1 MYCIVDIETT
11 GGNHSTG
18 KITEIAIY
26 KHDGF
31 KIIDEYQSLLNPEI
45 PIPSFITKLTG
56 IDNQMVRTAPRFFEV
71 AKEIVEITK
80 GCTFVAHNVG
90 FDYNFIKAEFAQLGY
105 SWELP
110 RVCTVKLSRKAFPGL
125 PSYSLG
131 KLCRELEIPLNDRH
145 RAAGDAHATTL
156 LFERI
161 LRSNKL
167 QLNQHLEEEINF
179 KALHPDFDK
188 GILDLIPK
196 TTGVYYFFDEN
207 STLIYVGKSN
217 NIRSRVMQHLR
228 NVKSKKAFEM
238 AKAIVRVEYKVTGS
252 ELLALLL
259 ESDEIKKKQPKFN
272 RAQKRTRMNF
282 GLYAHY
288 DEAGYI
294 CLTVERLK
302 PNEDPLTLFS
312 SSLTG
317 KQKLYAWCEKYQLCQ
332 SKCNLY
338 NHSGPCFQYHVKEC
352 SGACVNEESPE
363 EYNLRVKKAVS
374 FLNYHYDSFII
385 VDRGRTKDEHGLIVV
400 ENGRYLGF
408 GFVHRDEG
416 IRTAEQAKDLIHS
429 YQDNKDTKQIISG
442 YLKRKKI
449 QKLIPFTSTN
459 DYS

>member
-31 KIIDEYQSLLNPEI
+31 KVIDEYQSLVNPEI
-45 PIPSFITKLTG
+45 PIPPFITRLTG

-80 GCTFVAHNVG
+80 DCTFVAHNVG

-131 KLCRELEIPLNDRH
+131 KLCRQLEIPLNDRH
-145 RAAGDAHATTL
+145 RAAGDAQATTK

-167 QLNQHLEEEINF
+167 KLDQHLEEEINF

-196 TTGVYYFFDEN
+196 TTGVYYFYDEDTN
-207 STLIYVGKSN
+207 LIYVGKSN

-228 NVKSKKAFEM
+228 NTKSKKAFEM
-238 AKAIVRVEYKVTGS
+238 AKAIVRVDYKVTGS

-259 ESDEIKKKQPKFN
+259 ESDEIKVRQPKFN

-282 GLYAHY
+282 GLYADY
-288 DEAGYI
+288 DDKGYI
-294 CLTVERLK
+294 RLKVERLNK
-302 PNEDPLTLFS
+302 DEDPLTLFS
-312 SSLTG
+312 SALTG

-352 SGACVNEESPE
+352 SGACVEEESPE
-363 EYNLRVKKAVS
+363 EYNLRVRKAVS
-374 FLNYHYDSFII
+374 FLNYNHDSFVI
-385 VDRGRTKDEHGLIVV
+385 VDKGRTKDELGVVVV
-400 ENGRYLGF
+400 ENGKYLGF

-416 IRTAEQAKDLIHS
+416 ISSAIHAKELIDY

-442 YLKRKKI
+442 FLKRKKI
-449 QKLIPFTSTN
+449 QKLIPFKSQET
-459 DYS
+459 Y

>member
-31 KIIDEYQSLLNPEI
+31 RIVDEYQSLVNPEI
-45 PIPSFITKLTG
+45 PIPPFITRLTG

-131 KLCRELEIPLNDRH
+131 KLCRQLEIPINDRH
-145 RAAGDAHATTL
+145 RAAGDAQATTI

-167 QLNQHLEEEINF
+167 KLDQHLEEEINF

-188 GILDLIPK
+188 GTIDLIPK
-196 TTGVYYFFDEN
+196 TTGVYYFYDEDSN
-207 STLIYVGKSN
+207 LIYVGKSN

-228 NVKSKKAFEM
+228 NTKSKKAFEM
-238 AKAIVRVEYKVTGS
+238 AKAIVRVDYKVTGS

-259 ESDEIKKKQPKFN
+259 ESDEIKARQPKFN

-282 GLYAHY
+282 GLYADY
-288 DEAGYI
+288 DDKGYI
-294 CLTVERLK
+294 RLKVERLNK
-302 PNEDPLTLFS
+302 EEDPLTLFS
-312 SSLTG
+312 SAITG

-352 SGACVNEESPE
+352 SGACVEEESPE
-363 EYNLRVKKAVS
+363 EYNLRVRKAVS
-374 FLNYHYDSFII
+374 FLNYNHDSFVI
-385 VDRGRTKDEHGLIVV
+385 VDKGRARDELGVV
-400 ENGRYLGF
+400 VIENGKYLGF

-416 IRTAEQAKDLIHS
+416 VRSAIHAKELIDY

-442 YLKRKKI
+442 FLKRKKI
-449 QKLIPFTSTN
+449 QKLIPFTSQES
-459 DYS
+459 Y